1 MVGRLLYTRCAT
13 NRHKPER
20 GRDLV
25 MTEAADFAD
34 FVQRRSGALLRA
46 AWLLTSGDWALA
58 EDLAQTTLGEVW
70 RRWDRVAGMDAPDAY
85 AHKVMVNT
93 SLRWRGRRWTG
104 ETAYAELPESV
115 AATGGFQQV
124 DVRESLS
131 RALRELTAK
140 QRAVIMLRYFED
152 RTEAETAAVMGCS
165 AGTVKSQAS
174 KALAR
179 LRLVPGLADILTE
192 GTAA

>member
-1 MVGRLLYTRCAT
+1 
-13 NRHKPER
+13 
-20 GRDLV
+20 
-25 MTEAADFAD
+25 MTEPGDFAD

-70 RRWDRVAGMDAPDAY
+70 RRWDRVATMDAPDAY
-85 AHKVMVNT
+85 AHRVLVNT

-104 ETAYAELPESV
+104 ETAVAELPERV
-115 AATGGFQQV
+115 ADGGGGFQQV
-124 DVRESLS
+124 DVRESL
-131 RALRELTAK
+131 RGALRELTAR

-152 RTEAETAAVMGCS
+152 RTEAETADIMGCS
-165 AGTVKSQAS
+165 VGTVKSQAS

-179 LRLVPGLADILTE
+179 LRHVPGLADILTE